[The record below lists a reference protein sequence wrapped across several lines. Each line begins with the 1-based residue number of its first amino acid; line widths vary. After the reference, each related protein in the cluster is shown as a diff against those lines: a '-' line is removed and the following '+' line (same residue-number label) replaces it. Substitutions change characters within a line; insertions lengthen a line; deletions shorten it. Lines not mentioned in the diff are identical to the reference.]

1 MSSFCHHGY
10 LTDSLPTSRVKKP
23 RDLGMCVPFFWRVN
37 GGKYVNIKLRDIFT
51 WNGYVYNQTNTTD
64 DLFLAQIED

>member
-1 MSSFCHHGY
+1 
-10 LTDSLPTSRVKKP
+10 
-23 RDLGMCVPFFWRVN
+23 MCVPLFWRVN
-37 GGKYVNIKLRDIFT
+37 GGKYVNIKFRDIFT